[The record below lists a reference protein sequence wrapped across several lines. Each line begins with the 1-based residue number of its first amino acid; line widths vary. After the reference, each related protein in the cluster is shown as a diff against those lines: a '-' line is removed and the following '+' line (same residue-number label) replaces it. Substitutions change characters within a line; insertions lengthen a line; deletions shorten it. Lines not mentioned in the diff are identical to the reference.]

1 MIILD
6 PMTLLAFI
14 PAALALNLTPG
25 ADMAFCLGTG
35 LRAGPRAGLAASA
48 GVAAGCMVHVT
59 AAGAGLGAA
68 VAAAVAD
75 PGPWPTFA
83 GIPQLP
89 ADLRSPEAW
98 RDAVAEQEADGLFT
112 RRNAAPGTWIL
123 SESEAFAADLRARV
137 AAVDVHAPT
146 DAEMAESEAYAR
158 ALRARAT
165 PPPLPR

>member
-1 MIILD
+1 
-6 PMTLLAFI
+6 
-14 PAALALNLTPG
+14 
-25 ADMAFCLGTG
+25 
-35 LRAGPRAGLAASA
+35 
-48 GVAAGCMVHVT
+48 
-59 AAGAGLGAA
+59 

-112 RRNAAPGTWIL
+112 RRNAAPDTWIL

-137 AAVDVHAPT
+137 ASVDVHAPT